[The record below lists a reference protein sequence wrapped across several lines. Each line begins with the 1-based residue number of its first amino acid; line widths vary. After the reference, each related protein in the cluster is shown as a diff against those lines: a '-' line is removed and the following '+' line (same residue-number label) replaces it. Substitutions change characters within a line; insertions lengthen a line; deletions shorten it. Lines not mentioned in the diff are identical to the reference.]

1 MDGCLAHSL
10 TNWNDVSGE
19 ARRRQRFDSL
29 FEAHRHDVA
38 SYCSWRTASRAD
50 AEDAVAEVFLVAWRK
65 IDVVP
70 PGEAARDVVVRH
82 RPQGHRQHETIAASP
97 GCLGGS
103 HLPGAPCR

>member
-1 MDGCLAHSL
+1 MGKRGVGSGSIRCSKL
-10 TNWNDVSGE
+10 TDMMSPRIAAGE
-19 ARRRQRFDSL
+19 L
-29 FEAHRHDVA
+29 HRGPT
-38 SYCSWRTASRAD
+38 R
-50 AEDAVAEVFLVAWRK
+50 EDAVAEVFLVAWRK

-70 PGEAARDVVVRH
+70 PGEAARGVVVRH